1 MSRLHLSLLA
11 GVALALAASDDAAAP
26 KGEPGDLTVRAYVD
40 RDVSGTFTTGDLAV
54 QGMIVTATPTDAAE
68 GATPFQA
75 TTDGTGTATFGDL
88 PPGAYAI
95 TFDPSTAPAGV
106 VLTTN
111 PTPTVAISY
120 QGNASATPEFR
131 YVFQPAVLSGRV
143 YRNNDTDT
151 TYLAGTDTPGPGL
164 KVWLR
169 ADTGSAVPGPKVDS
183 TTTDAEGAYSFA
195 RVAPGNYWVE
205 FENPGTIDY
214 GNLAAQRVTLQP
226 AITSTRQARFTG
238 SLVLTV
244 AEARAAAANS
254 RVAVVGNIVTPPGSF
269 TSSSGTVSEIWVQDA
284 TGGIAVFSVATTRA
298 AELALGQKVQV
309 VGNRGANAGQLQIT
323 SPTVTTQTGSTI
335 IAPRTISGAEFNA
348 RTYEGQLGRVLGI
361 LVDSIGTTTST
372 SFTVFGKTPDAQPV
386 QIRVIGA
393 VINATT
399 GDTTVKNTG
408 LTRADFVPGQAY
420 DVTGELT
427 VFVQGT
433 VDNVQIKPRFKT
445 DVTSAVAPL
454 PKIVINEFMANP
466 ATTTDPAG
474 EYVELY
480 NAGTFPVNLTGYI
493 LLDLSATGT
502 VNAADTIGVSTP
514 TPTPLIIQPGGYVL
528 LAHVNTVT
536 TATLVPDYR
545 YKAVGGGIQLNN
557 TGTQPIVLR
566 NPANV
571 TVDSV
576 AYTIA
581 TVPGVARGV
590 VDPNADNSNG
600 SVNWVDQTSIYSTVG
615 TLSEKG
621 TPKARNDGAAAG
633 VAAAV
638 TVPSYPA
645 ASRAVAPA
653 KKPKA
658 TAAPRR

>member
-11 GVALALAASDDAAAP
+11 GVALALAACDDAAAP

-54 QGMIVTATPTDAAE
+54 QGMIVTATPTDAAQ
-68 GATPFQA
+68 GSTPFQA
-75 TTDGTGTATFGDL
+75 TTDGTGTATFADL
-88 PPGAYAI
+88 PPGAYEI
-95 TFDPSTAPAGV
+95 TFDPTTAPAGV

-120 QGNASATPEFR
+120 QGNASANPEFR
-131 YVFQPAVLSGRV
+131 YVFQPAVLAGRV

-169 ADTGSAVPGPKVDS
+169 ADTGGTVPGPKVDS
-183 TTTDAEGAYSFA
+183 TTTDADGAYSFP

-214 GNLAAQRVTLQP
+214 GSLATQRVTLQP
-226 AITSTRQARFTG
+226 AITATRQGRFTG

-244 AEARAAAANS
+244 AEARAAAFGS

-309 VGNRGANAGQLQIT
+309 VGNRGENAGQLQIT

-335 IAPRTISGAEFNA
+335 IAPRTISGTEFNA

-361 LVDSIGTTTST
+361 VVDSIGTTTST
-372 SFTVFGKTPDAQPV
+372 SFTVFGKTGDAKPV

-399 GDTTVKNTG
+399 GDTTIKNTG

-433 VDNVQIKPRFKT
+433 APNQVTNVQIKPRFKS
-445 DVTSAVAPL
+445 DVTAAVAPL

-466 ATTTDPAG
+466 ATVNDNLG
-474 EYVELY
+474 EYIELY
-480 NAGTFPVNLTGYI
+480 NAGSFAVNLQNWIISDNFG
-493 LLDLSATGT
+493 
-502 VNAADTIGVSTP
+502 VDTIDIALSIP
-514 TPTPLIIQPGGYVL
+514 AGGYVL
-528 LAHVNTVT
+528 LGVNANRT
-536 TATLVPDYR
+536 TNGNIPVDFQYTGNIALGNSGDR
-545 YKAVGGGIQLNN
+545 IQLKM
-557 TGTQPIVLR
+557 PDRVL
-566 NPANV
+566 
-571 TVDSV
+571 VDSV
-576 AYTIA
+576 NYTSGTQA
-581 TVPGVARGV
+581 GAGVAWGV
-590 VDPNADNSNG
+590 VDPNADNTVASATT
-600 SVNWVDQTSIYSTVG
+600 NWVAQSTVYN
-615 TLSEKG
+615 TNPATTPTTDKG
-621 TPKARNDGAAAG
+621 TPRARNDGAVAG
-633 VAAAV
+633 VTAAV

-645 ASRAVAPA
+645 ASRAIAPA